1 MSQNMLCANGKTRH
15 RNQATKDRCRHC
27 RTKTG
32 ARGLST
38 NAIGGGTGKPS
49 ESEQELALQSV
60 SETLSETSAKVT
72 PDPDGYPGEPFD
84 LFSYQLEKIK
94 DCDAKG
100 PWRREEIEDAERL
113 RLIYDNTFG
122 DGQERNLEEAEE
134 ILFNME
140 DPYPRRLN
148 PTDGHKERGHHLYS
162 TAKRMIVA
170 AHYQE
175 NTSRTTDTKRE
186 RNAGL
191 IGADEAMGEYVEG
204 DTYVLAGADKNTLD
218 RAINDLIVNGEMED
232 VNRCEHLDVRPD
244 DYHYHDYTYHFDAYD
259 QCRYNIRNGE
269 QYLAVVFPD
278 KELKNAMAQEGV
290 ENVRTSSFN
299 NCREN
304 GLVYTV
310 DSPNGDTR
318 SFCVYE
324 HRNSDVIVINGI
336 TNWDG
341 HKLPYAGENKYEY
354 FSGHSYDDREGAAE
368 KLASYL
374 SRAQKGTLPSDKEL
388 IEPTRSLSRN
398 RP

>member
-15 RNQATKDRCRHC
+15 RNQVTKNRCRHC

-32 ARGLST
+32 ARRLAT
-38 NAIGGGTGKPS
+38 NVIGGGVGKPS
-49 ESEQELALQSV
+49 ESEQELAMQSV
-60 SETLSETSAKVT
+60 SETLSEASAKIT
-72 PDPDGYPGEPFD
+72 PVLEGHPGEPFD
-84 LFSYQLEKIK
+84 HFSYQLEKLK
-94 DCDAKG
+94 GCDEKG

-113 RLIYDNTFG
+113 GLIYDNTFG
-122 DGQERNLEEAEE
+122 GEQERNLEEAEE

-140 DPYPRRLN
+140 NPYPRRLYS
-148 PTDGHKERGHHLYS
+148 TDLHKERGQHLYD
-162 TAKRMIVA
+162 TAKYMIVA

-204 DTYVLAGADKNTLD
+204 DIYSLAGADKATLD
-218 RAINDLIVNGEMED
+218 RAINDLVVNGEMED
-232 VNRCEHLDVRPD
+232 VNRCEHLDVHPD
-244 DYHYHDYTYHFDAYD
+244 DYRYHNYTYHFDAYD
-259 QCRYNIRNGE
+259 QCRYNIRDGE

-290 ENVRTSSFN
+290 ENVRVSSFN
-299 NCREN
+299 NRREN

-341 HKLPYAGENKYEY
+341 HKLPYAGESKYEY

-388 IEPTRSLSRN
+388 IEE
-398 RP
+398 